1 MRIPFIA
8 GNWKMFKTKADASAF
23 AEEFKALYQG
33 TDVKAAVCA
42 PFTDLQ
48 TLVDAFEGTGIGVG
62 AQNVHF
68 ADEGAYT
75 GEISVAML
83 EEIGVDY
90 CIVGH
95 SERRQYFAETDETV
109 NLKLKKLLAGPIRP
123 IMCVGESLE
132 QRDAGELFDFVRSQL
147 VGGLDGISAE
157 DMRRVVIAYEPIWAI
172 GTGRTASPEQAEE
185 MCAFIRGVMEGM
197 YDAVVAESLLILYG
211 GSMKPSNAKEL
222 LEKEDINGGLIGG
235 ASLKADD
242 FAGIADAAAAG
253 RRLRRAHLRRG
264 QPALSADRRAALRP
278 ARHLPVSAGRN
289 AGAADD
295 GGRI

>member
-23 AEEFKALYQG
+23 AEEFKALYRG
-33 TDVKAAVCA
+33 TDVKAAICA

-48 TLVDAFEGTGIGVG
+48 TLVDAFAGTGIGVG

-75 GEISVAML
+75 GEISAAML

-109 NLKLKKLLAGPIRP
+109 NRKLKKLLAGPIRP

-132 QRDAGELFDFVRSQL
+132 QRDSGELFDFVRSQL

-185 MCAFIRGVMEGM
+185 MCAFIRQVLIEL
-197 YDAVVAESLLILYG
+197 YDEDTADEVILQYG
-211 GSMKPSNAKEL
+211 GSVKPANATEIMNMDEIDGAL
-222 LEKEDINGGLIGG
+222 VGG
-235 ASLKADD
+235 ASLKPADLMAIID
-242 FAGIADAAAAG
+242 F
-253 RRLRRAHLRRG
+253 
-264 QPALSADRRAALRP
+264 
-278 ARHLPVSAGRN
+278 
-289 AGAADD
+289 
-295 GGRI
+295 